1 MSDKISVFLTSA
13 INADFSIYT
22 PAQRL
27 EQTLGTIKSVKDA
40 IPNADITLIEVSV
53 PAVNSDVEAV
63 LLDNVQNYVNLSSD
77 ENIQFLQKNLDRK
90 DVVKNLTEAIAISKM
105 VKLAKEHGW
114 FADSTRIFKISG
126 RYHLTEHFNLQ
137 DHLDPSVGDRFVF
150 RKKNL
155 SQFRPI
161 HTGVP
166 LQLQTR
172 MYSFTPNLID
182 RYIQCLETMVVEMQ
196 DYFNTERYIDIE
208 HLWYK
213 LLHTSEYVEL
223 DKIGVGGFIA
233 PNGQAV
239 ND

>member
-1 MSDKISVFLTSA
+1 V
-13 INADFSIYT
+13 YT

-27 EQTLGTIKSVKDA
+27 EQTLGTINSVKES
-40 IPNADITLIEVSV
+40 IPNAEITLIEVSV
-53 PAVNSDVEAV
+53 PAVNNEVEAV
-63 LLDNVQNYVNLSSD
+63 LLDNVQNYVNLSAD

-90 DVVKNLTEAIAISKM
+90 DVVKNLTEAIAIGKM
-105 VKLAKEHGW
+105 VKLAKQNGW
-114 FADSTRIFKISG
+114 FEDSARIFKISG
-126 RYHLTEHFNLQ
+126 RYHLTENFDLQ
-137 DHLDPSVGDRFVF
+137 AHLDPAVGDRFVF
-150 RKKNL
+150 RKRNL

-172 MYSFTPNLID
+172 MYSFTPKLID
-182 RYIQCLETMVVEMQ
+182 RYIQCLETMVTEMQ

-213 LLHTSEYVEL
+213 LLDTTEYVEL